1 MKKSGVLLFSLH
13 NRQLV
18 FDRACIAKTH
28 IGFHQRPSAY
38 KADKLPSAP
47 LRNMKYTCITIGA
60 NALPYWAYPLT
71 THRSRSAISGRGMML
86 PGPQHDS
93 CAILQ
98 LRPSNPNRCCF
109 VAFWFP
115 NNVFNVQRHD
125 NGGGYFYP
133 GTANRPD
140 WRQFRHHNCVC
151 IWASRSQWSEMRDS
165 NPRHPAPK
173 AGALP
178 TALIPGLIFGNFI
191 GVLIQESH

>member
-1 MKKSGVLLFSLH
+1 MRRLDS
-13 NRQLV
+13 N
-18 FDRACIAKTH
+18 
-28 IGFHQRPSAY
+28 QRPSAY
-38 KADKLPSAP
+38 EADELPSAP

-125 NGGGYFYP
+125 TMVAVTSSPVPPIVRFRDNLDITTVYAFGRLVPNGRRC
-133 GTANRPD
+133 GTRT
-140 WRQFRHHNCVC
+140 HG
-151 IWASRSQWSEMRDS
+151 ILL
-165 NPRHPAPK
+165 PK
-173 AGALP
+173 QARYQLR
-178 TALIPGLIFGNFI
+178 
-191 GVLIQESH
+191 

>member
-1 MKKSGVLLFSLH
+1 MRRLDS
-13 NRQLV
+13 N
-18 FDRACIAKTH
+18 
-28 IGFHQRPSAY
+28 QRPSAY
-38 KADKLPSAP
+38 EADELPSAP

-86 PGPQHDS
+86 PAPQHDS

-109 VAFWFP
+109 AAFWFP

-178 TALIPGLIFGNFI
+178 AALIPEIILHTLHWHFR
-191 GVLIQESH
+191 LTKP

>member
-1 MKKSGVLLFSLH
+1 MKSYPNSLGAETGLEPATFGLWG
-13 NRQLV
+13 R
-18 FDRACIAKTH
+18 RATTA
-28 IGFHQRPSAY
+28 
-38 KADKLPSAP
+38 LP
-47 LRNMKYTCITIGA
+47 RNMKSTRITMGA

-71 THRSRSAISGRGMML
+71 THRSRLANPGRGMML
-86 PGPQHDS
+86 PAPQQDF

>member
-1 MKKSGVLLFSLH
+1 MRRLDS
-13 NRQLV
+13 N
-18 FDRACIAKTH
+18 
-28 IGFHQRPSAY
+28 QRPSAY
-38 KADKLPSAP
+38 EADELPSAP

-178 TALIPGLIFGNFI
+178 DYATPR
-191 GVLIQESH
+191 